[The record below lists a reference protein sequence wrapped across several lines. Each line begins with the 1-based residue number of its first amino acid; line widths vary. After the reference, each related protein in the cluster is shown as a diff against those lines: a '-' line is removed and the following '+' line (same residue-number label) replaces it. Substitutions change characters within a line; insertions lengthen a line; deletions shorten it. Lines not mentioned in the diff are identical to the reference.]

1 VTGSRTFIE
10 SDLAEGID
18 RRQYAFTQMK
28 TVATIAAS
36 CPPLLERAL
45 EADEADE
52 LAGVL
57 KVLAEPA
64 RLRLLSLIQA
74 QPGGEAC
81 VCHLVEPLGLSQGTV
96 SHHLK
101 ALLSAGLVTRDQR
114 GSWAYYRVAA
124 EALGSVRALLA

>member
-1 VTGSRTFIE
+1 LIGVDAILPEASTIVNMFHH
-10 SDLAEGID
+10 
-18 RRQYAFTQMK
+18 MK
-28 TVATIAAS
+28 TVATISAT

-45 EADEADE
+45 APEEADE

-57 KVLAEPA
+57 KALADPT

-74 QPGGEAC
+74 QPDEAAC

-101 ALLSAGLVTRDQR
+101 ALLTAGLVTREQR
-114 GSWAYYRVAA
+114 GSWAFYRVAPD
-124 EALGSVRALLA
+124 ALRSIRALLA

>member
-1 VTGSRTFIE
+1 
-10 SDLAEGID
+10 
-18 RRQYAFTQMK
+18 MK

-45 EADEADE
+45 DVEEADE
-52 LAGVL
+52 LARVL

-74 QPGGEAC
+74 QPAGEAC

-101 ALLSAGLVTRDQR
+101 ALLTAGLVTREQR
-114 GSWAYYRVAA
+114 GSWAFYRVAPDT
-124 EALGSVRALLA
+124 LDSIRALLA

>member
-1 VTGSRTFIE
+1 
-10 SDLAEGID
+10 
-18 RRQYAFTQMK
+18 MK
-28 TVATIAAS
+28 TVATIAAT

-45 EADEADE
+45 DQAEADE
-52 LAGVL
+52 LARVL

-74 QPGGEAC
+74 QPDGEAC

-101 ALLSAGLVTRDQR
+101 ALLTAGLVTREQR
-114 GSWAYYRVAA
+114 GSWAYYRVAPDG
-124 EALGSVRALLA
+124 LGSVRALLA